1 MYRYVKLRSKVY
13 FYKKEQNSILIDCNR
28 LKMYHLNKEDTKYL
42 ELLLKGFAVNTNYI
56 SDKETLDFIEF
67 LVAKKLIK
75 FTKEYQ
81 VSQFVP
87 NIDYIKRCKDC
98 ELRYVCYDERK
109 TEKKLE
115 GEKII

>member
-13 FYKKEQNSILIDCNR
+13 FCKKEQNSTLIDCNR
-28 LKMYHLNKEDTKYL
+28 LKIYHLNKEDTKYL
-42 ELLLKGFAVNTNYI
+42 NFLLKGFAVNTKYI

-67 LVAKKLIK
+67 LVEKKLIK

-87 NIDYIKRCKDC
+87 TIHWTKGCKDC
-98 ELRYVCYDERK
+98 EFRYVCYDERK
-109 TEKKLE
+109 TE
-115 GEKII
+115 IF